1 MYTHSTLQD
10 YPSIS
15 HLKHRVRENAI
26 SILFAVTKPQQ
37 EAYSLLSKNIDGAK
51 VGHLTANSSNILEL
65 VEEQYKVNLISG
77 LYQIRISFFLLALK
91 PSQILTSSSFRG
103 FVNDI
108 QTGGRI
114 LYKNQSI
121 SRS

>member
-26 SILFAVTKPQQ
+26 NILFAVTKPQQ
-37 EAYSLLSKNIDGAK
+37 EAYSLLSKIIDGAK

-77 LYQIRISFFLLALK
+77 LEQIRIPFFLLALQ
-91 PSQILTSSSFRG
+91 PNSGIDFL
-103 FVNDI
+103 
-108 QTGGRI
+108 
-114 LYKNQSI
+114 
-121 SRS
+121 

>member
-10 YPSIS
+10 YPSIF
-15 HLKHRVRENAI
+15 HLKQRVRENAI
-26 SILFAVTKPQQ
+26 NILFAVTEPQQ

-77 LYQIRISFFLLALK
+77 L
-91 PSQILTSSSFRG
+91 
-103 FVNDI
+103 
-108 QTGGRI
+108 
-114 LYKNQSI
+114 
-121 SRS
+121 